1 MYLKVA
7 NYNNAN
13 LNVFNQVRQSIAT
26 EVPEK
31 VNCIVM
37 FHVIYLGKMIIFIRL
52 RSWKTK
58 FKDRIRR
65 IRIILYNSIFSSV

>member
-52 RSWKTK
+52 RSWQ
-58 FKDRIRR
+58 
-65 IRIILYNSIFSSV
+65 N